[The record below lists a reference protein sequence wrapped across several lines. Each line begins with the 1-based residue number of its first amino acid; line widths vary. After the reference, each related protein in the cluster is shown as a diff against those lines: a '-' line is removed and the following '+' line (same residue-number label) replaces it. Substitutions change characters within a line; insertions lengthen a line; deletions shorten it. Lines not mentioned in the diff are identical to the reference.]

1 MSQPP
6 KPRGLG
12 RGLSA
17 LLGDDEVASAVTP
30 AAPAPP
36 PTLPSSASAVSA
48 PAVAAPAAATDGE
61 PARAAAN
68 RTPITLPIGQLKPG
82 KMQPRTSFEGI
93 EALVE
98 SVKEYGLLQPILVRP
113 LRDAADSYE
122 IIAGERRWRAAQKAQ
137 LHDVPVV
144 IRTIDDLDALQIG
157 LVENLQRS
165 DLTAID
171 EAQGYKR
178 LIDDYKH
185 TQEDIAR
192 MMGRSRPHVAN
203 TIRLLDLPPAV
214 QEMVRDGQLTAGLGR
229 ALIGVPDPLAM
240 AKQAVAEKLTVRDL
254 ERLAGDTK
262 RKAKGGGGSGKGKP
276 GAAGGSPKT
285 ADTRAL
291 EKRLEEAL
299 GLKVDLTLRGLG
311 EQSVLT
317 LEIRDFDQLDT
328 VVDKLTRR

>member
-6 KPRGLG
+6 KSRGLG

-17 LLGDDEVASAVTP
+17 LLGDDEVAAAVTLP
-30 AAPAPP
+30 APSGSPVPTAAPAQAGI
-36 PTLPSSASAVSA
+36 TEA
-48 PAVAAPAAATDGE
+48 E
-61 PARAAAN
+61 PARPTSAKL
-68 RTPITLPIGQLKPG
+68 PPLTLPIGQLKPG

-93 EALVE
+93 EMLVE

-113 LRDAADSYE
+113 LRDPADTYE

-144 IRTIDDLDALQIG
+144 IRTIDDHDALQIG

-178 LIDDYKH
+178 LIEDYSH
-185 TQEDIAR
+185 TQEELAR
-192 MMGRSRPHVAN
+192 MMGRSRPHIAN
-203 TIRLLDLPPAV
+203 TLRLLDLPPPV
-214 QEMVRDGQLTAGLGR
+214 QEMVRDGALSAGQAR
-229 ALIGVPDPLAM
+229 TLIGVPDPQAM
-240 AKQAVAEKLTVRDL
+240 ARRAIAEKLSVRDL
-254 ERLAGDTK
+254 ERIAGETRTK
-262 RKAKGGGGSGKGKP
+262 KGGTGTGGTGKTKV
-276 GAAGGSPKT
+276 GGSPSGAAKS
-285 ADTRAL
+285 ADTKAL

-328 VVDKLTRR
+328 VVEKLTRR

>member
-36 PTLPSSASAVSA
+36 PTSPSSA
-48 PAVAAPAAATDGE
+48 PTVAAPAASIEGE

-93 EALVE
+93 DALVE

-178 LIDDYKH
+178 LIEDYKH

-262 RKAKGGGGSGKGKP
+262 RKAKGGGGSGKGKS

>member
-30 AAPAPP
+30 AAPPP
-36 PTLPSSASAVSA
+36 PSTPQPLSSPAS
-48 PAVAAPAAATDGE
+48 PPVAAADAESSRP
-61 PARAAAN
+61 AAN
-68 RTPITLPIGQLKPG
+68 RTPLTLPIGQLKPG

-144 IRTIDDLDALQIG
+144 IRSIDDRDALQIG

-165 DLTAID
+165 DLTSID
-171 EAQGYKR
+171 EALGYKR
-178 LIDDYKH
+178 LIAEYNH

-192 MMGRSRPHVAN
+192 MMGKSRPHVAN
-203 TIRLLDLPPAV
+203 TIRLLDLPPEV
-214 QEMVRDGQLTAGLGR
+214 QEMVRQGDLSAGQART
-229 ALIGVPDPLAM
+229 LIGVPDPLAM
-240 AKQAVAEKLTVRDL
+240 ARRVVEEKLTVRDI
-254 ERLAGDTK
+254 ERLAGNTK
-262 RKAKGGGGSGKGKP
+262 KQARAGGGGKAKADGGG
-276 GAAGGSPKT
+276 GAPKS

-291 EKRLEEAL
+291 EKRIEEAL
-299 GLKVDLTLRGLG
+299 GLKADLKLRGHG
-311 EQSVLT
+311 EQSVLS
-317 LEIRDFDQLDT
+317 LDIRDFDQLDT